1 MVFVVVED
9 LEVRSSTSRFALVR
23 YFVGSA
29 QSALVLAE
37 GARPL
42 WDNFGVQFRRLS
54 NAKLVNKFLVRV
66 NYLVSSA

>member
-29 QSALVLAE
+29 HSALVVAE
-37 GARPL
+37 GARPV
-42 WDNFGVQFRRLS
+42 WDDVGLLFFLE
-54 NAKLVNKFLVRV
+54 LVTKSLVRFSHV
-66 NYLVSSA
+66 LVSSC